1 MLRSFLPCLTLTL
14 QRGRILT
21 SMSSLHLGLLSHPS
35 CELTCLPVLLS
46 ATITK
51 NLLLLF
57 QSSTSPEM
65 DMKSLPAYSEAVCA
79 AMNIISGSCPGCL
92 PRSHHT
98 CPAPQMRQGSRQASV
113 HYNLAS
119 GIILGCQAW
128 AIQGLL
134 LFIYFPGSISVF
146 SLRSPVGVCSL

>member
-51 NLLLLF
+51 NLLLLL

-65 DMKSLPAYSEAVCA
+65 ALKSLPVYSEAVCVCSYEHHIRF
-79 AMNIISGSCPGCL
+79 MSRL
-92 PRSHHT
+92 P
-98 CPAPQMRQGSRQASV
+98 ASV
-113 HYNLAS
+113 TPYLSCTSNEA
-119 GIILGCQAW
+119 GQ
-128 AIQGLL
+128 QTGL
-134 LFIYFPGSISVF
+134 
-146 SLRSPVGVCSL
+146 CSLQLGLWNNPGVSGLGYTGTAAIYLFPREH